1 MSQLGMITTVI
12 ATNIAEAVE
21 KDENNEGCDISAG
34 LFGVELSQVV
44 RDLAQE
50 CLVISHIEA
59 LKEKAEH
66 LINAC
71 SLHGFGDIDEV
82 DEMVKAISLLPV
94 TKIVL

>member
-34 LFGVELSQVV
+34 LFGVELSKVV
-44 RDLAQE
+44 RELAQE
-50 CLVISHIEA
+50 CLILSHVEA
-59 LKEKAEH
+59 LKDKAQH

-71 SLHGFGDIDEV
+71 AHHGIGDIDEV
-82 DEMVKAISLLPV
+82 DEMVKAIGQLP
-94 TKIVL
+94 TQKK